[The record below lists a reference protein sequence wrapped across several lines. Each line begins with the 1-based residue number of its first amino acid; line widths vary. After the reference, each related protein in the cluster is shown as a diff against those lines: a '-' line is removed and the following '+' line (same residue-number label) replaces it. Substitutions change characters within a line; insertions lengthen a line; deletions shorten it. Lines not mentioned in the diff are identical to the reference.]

1 MYMDNINKLV
11 SVINENKALNIYYYV
26 FIPFLVIISNKSIE
40 N

>member
-1 MYMDNINKLV
+1 MYMDNMNKLV

-26 FIPFLVIISNKSIE
+26 LIPFLVIISDKSVE